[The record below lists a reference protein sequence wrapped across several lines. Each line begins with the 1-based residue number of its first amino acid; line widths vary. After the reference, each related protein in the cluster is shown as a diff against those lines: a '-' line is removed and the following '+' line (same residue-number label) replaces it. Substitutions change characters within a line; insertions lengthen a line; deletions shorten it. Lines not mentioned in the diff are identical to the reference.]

1 MATRGP
7 AAHRPAALMAFAVA
21 VMTLTPGG
29 PLVPAPLL
37 AEEPDG
43 RAADRAAIAEV
54 QASLAALGYDPGPA
68 DGLPGPRTAAAIE
81 AWQRDRGHAVTGKPD
96 AATIAALRAERAAGT
111 LPATPPAAVVAG
123 TRPGAAAAPAPT
135 PTPTPTLEPAPA
147 PIPSV
152 SSPARRGAGT
162 SGTISA
168 RRGLEIDTSAPGGL
182 TPHGRRADSTPAT
195 ANAPGRTAGAGRG
208 SEQTTVRAD
217 EPLPRVRNP
226 AEGRQL
232 AEQRPAGVG
241 TLPGQGRIGD
251 RPPPPGQTGADYDRR
266 RGAFDGSGT
275 ESAPALIGLPFL
287 PAIIP
292 PDWLTKTR
300 LAAGLGTL
308 ALLSLLCHRIA
319 RRRPERPA
327 RTRDA

>member
-1 MATRGP
+1 
-7 AAHRPAALMAFAVA
+7 
-21 VMTLTPGG
+21 
-29 PLVPAPLL
+29 
-37 AEEPDG
+37 
-43 RAADRAAIAEV
+43 
-54 QASLAALGYDPGPA
+54 
-68 DGLPGPRTAAAIE
+68 
-81 AWQRDRGHAVTGKPD
+81 
-96 AATIAALRAERAAGT
+96 
-111 LPATPPAAVVAG
+111 
-123 TRPGAAAAPAPT
+123 GAAAAPAPT
-135 PTPTPTLEPAPA
+135 PTSTPEPAPA
-147 PIPSV
+147 PIPGV

-168 RRGLEIDTSAPGGL
+168 RRGLEIGTSAPGGL

-195 ANAPGRTAGAGRG
+195 ANAPGGTAGSGRG

-226 AEGRQL
+226 ARGRLL

-251 RPPPPGQTGADYDRR
+251 RPPPTGQTGAEYDRR

-275 ESAPALIGLPFL
+275 ESVPALMGLPFL
-287 PAIIP
+287 PAITP